1 MTSASTSVGGVA
13 SWIAASPTMHS
24 AVPAAAIQPMSSYFG
39 PGSTEKIAS
48 FTPIPSAAI
57 PEATK

>member
-1 MTSASTSVGGVA
+1 MQ
-13 SWIAASPTMHS
+13 S
-24 AVPAAAIQPMSSYFG
+24 AVPAAAIQPISSYLE

-57 PEATK
+57 PDATK